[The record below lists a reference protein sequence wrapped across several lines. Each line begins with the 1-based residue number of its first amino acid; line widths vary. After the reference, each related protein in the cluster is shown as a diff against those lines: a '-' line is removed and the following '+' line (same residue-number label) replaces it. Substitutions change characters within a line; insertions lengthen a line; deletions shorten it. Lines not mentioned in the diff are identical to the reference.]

1 MTTLLQNLLLE
12 TLFEKHEESI
22 FASFI
27 ETILPNLEQEFAL
40 IPALGG
46 TEERYKYKADQSLLV
61 HVVNGLFIAWNLSE
75 ELNEPLSDIEARVM
89 CLGFLLH
96 DRDKYYHAQGQKKVR
111 SWDIAKI
118 IDRCKELGYQLK
130 FSDFCTEWEDY
141 LLDICYV
148 AQNTQK
154 KVDSNRIDSSWEES
168 GLSFYLDSIERDRL
182 CDLLAFGDIAV
193 HMNDPVNLIEK
204 TGGARLRECL
214 EELGIHKKLVYHRLR
229 DCRGLLTNQI
239 HNAIISL
246 AESLDWKPL
255 LFFAQGVIYLAPQ
268 SFQIPNLET
277 IQKTAWNQIVQG
289 GVDNKSKGLEEH
301 FKNGSIGFV
310 RDGKGL
316 KIAPIATEL
325 FSTHQLI
332 CQLPNVIKETVQ
344 NQKDPATPKRL
355 EKLSLTTE
363 QKEFLLGG
371 ADVWSDRLAEFII
384 LVQREF
390 FEGIEEYSTWILEKL
405 GLANDITVEETKVQS
420 GGVNYGWYQVAAHFI
435 AKTELPRNRESQELS
450 DFLETLAG
458 DLAEWANRKQLFTE
472 KVPVTRQV
480 FDQYLKQYLEIAGT
494 NTRSAKFKNELE
506 AYTNSKVNNLP
517 ICSLSTGEFITEDQ
531 LDSVVLF
538 KPQQYSNKNALG
550 GRRIKRGISKLWSL
564 EMILRQAEWK
574 VPSGKL
580 EDKQPVFLYIF
591 PAYVYSGQMA
601 RAIARLVV
609 KLKRN
614 LNLWEVK
621 KRWTQ
626 ANMDYRSLQ
635 DLLADD
641 LEPELGR
648 YDKKYSAIDYPFLAI
663 THTETR
669 GKTIT
674 EAWILPAFL
683 SLALPVLL
691 GVKVVATLSSDPD
704 TEMEPI
710 YFSDRDFLESVKL
723 DGVAGFWNLLNLDTS
738 LRLPQIADALQR
750 LLIFYSLHLDN
761 RSNPP
766 DARWSAFNSTVQEV
780 MTDILN
786 VFNLAK
792 EEIRRNPE
800 EVVRY
805 WKYAEI
811 LAEGD
816 ARMEDKK
823 EKEDKMKVIARL
835 VQEYRQF
842 YQVSPRESSY
852 SILLPLSK
860 ALEIIISSP
869 EDWDKQEMILI
880 GSGNLYD
887 TLERRSDKVYRPLFK
902 DKTEEI
908 KAIQTFMTTCVEEL
922 FDRMCKGDRAILQEH
937 RNRIKSGAEFAY
949 RLRALEDKK

>member
-12 TLFEKHEESI
+12 TLPEKNEGSI
-22 FASFI
+22 LARFI
-27 ETILPNLEQEFAL
+27 ETILPNLEQEFAI

-46 TEERYKYKADQSLLV
+46 TEERFRHKADQSLLV

-75 ELNEPLSDIEARVM
+75 ELDEPLTDIEAIVM

-96 DRDKYYHAQGQKKVR
+96 DRDKYYHAQGLKKID
-111 SWDIAKI
+111 SWDIIGI
-118 IDRCKELGYQLK
+118 IDRCKELASKLK
-130 FSDFCTEWEDY
+130 FSDFWTEWEEY

-154 KVDSNRIDSSWEES
+154 KIDSNRIDSSWEDS
-168 GLSFYLDSIERDRL
+168 DLSFSLDSIERDRL
-182 CDLLAFGDIAV
+182 CDLLAFGDVAV
-193 HMNDPVNLIEK
+193 HMNDPADLIGK
-204 TGGARLRECL
+204 TAGARLRECL
-214 EELGIHKKLVYHRLR
+214 EELGIPKKLVYHRLR

-246 AESLDWKPL
+246 TESIDWKPI
-255 LFFAQGVIYLAPQ
+255 LFFAQGVIYLAPEN
-268 SFQIPNLET
+268 FQIPNLET
-277 IQKTAWNQIVQG
+277 IQETAWNQIVQG
-289 GVDNKSKGLEEH
+289 GANNQQKGLEEH

-316 KIAPIATEL
+316 KIAPITTEI
-325 FSTHQLI
+325 FSTYQLI
-332 CQLPNVIKETVQ
+332 CQLPNVIKETVK

-363 QKEFLLGG
+363 RKAFLLGG
-371 ADVWSDRLAEFII
+371 ADVWSDRFAEFII

-390 FEGIEEYSTWILEKL
+390 FEGIEEYITWILEKL
-405 GLANDITVEETKVQS
+405 GLTNDITLEATKVQS

-435 AKTELPRNRESQELS
+435 AKTELDRDFGSQGLS
-450 DFLETLAG
+450 DFLETLAR
-458 DLAEWANRKQLFTE
+458 DLAEWANQKQLFTE

-480 FDQYLKQYLEIAGT
+480 FDQYLEQYLEIAGT
-494 NTRSAKFKNELE
+494 NTRSANFNNELD

-517 ICSLSTGEFITEDQ
+517 ICSMSTGEFIAEDQ

-580 EDKQPVFLYIF
+580 EDKQPIFLYVF

-621 KRWTQ
+621 KQWVQ

-635 DLLADD
+635 NLLADD
-641 LEPELGR
+641 LDSELGR
-648 YDKKYSAIDYPFLAI
+648 YDKKYSVLDYPFMAI

-669 GKTIT
+669 GKTTT

-683 SLALPVLL
+683 CLVLPVLL
-691 GVKVVATLSSDPD
+691 GVKVVATPSSDPL
-704 TEMEPI
+704 

-723 DGVAGFWNLLNLDTS
+723 DGVAGFWNLLGFETS
-738 LRLPQIADALQR
+738 LRLPEIADTLQC
-750 LLIFYSLHLDN
+750 LLIMYSLHFDN
-761 RSNPP
+761 CSNPP
-766 DARWSAFNSTVQEV
+766 DARWSAFNSTVRDV

-800 EVVRY
+800 DVVRY
-805 WKYAEI
+805 WKYAEL

-816 ARMEDKK
+816 ARME
-823 EKEDKMKVIARL
+823 EKLKVIDRL

-887 TLERRSDKVYRPLFK
+887 ALDRRSDKIYRPLFK

-949 RLRALEDKK
+949 RLRALEDQKSSEDKITN